1 MKEDISKLS
10 ENIEKAVNLVRM
22 LKLEN
27 EKLKKEKQFLN
38 DQINVMGSEN
48 KVSAKVFKD
57 VEKMKLE
64 RIKIRD
70 KVGVLLNSMQDIV

>member
-10 ENIEKAVNLVRM
+10 ENIEKAVNLVRILRM
-22 LKLEN
+22 EN
-27 EKLKKEKQFLN
+27 EKLKKERQFLN

>member
-1 MKEDISKLS
+1 MKKEISRLS
-10 ENIEKAVNLVRM
+10 ENTEKVVNLVKL

-27 EKLKKEKQFLN
+27 EKLKKGRQFLN
-38 DQINVMGSEN
+38 DQIDVMGNEN
-48 KVSAKVFKD
+48 KISAKVFKN

>member
-10 ENIEKAVNLVRM
+10 ENIEKAANLIRM
-22 LKLEN
+22 LRMEN
-27 EKLKKEKQFLN
+27 EKLKKERQFLN

-70 KVGVLLNSMQDIV
+70 KVGVLLGSMQDIV

>member
-1 MKEDISKLS
+1 MKKEISKLS
-10 ENIEKAVNLVRM
+10 ENIEKAANLVRI

-27 EKLKKEKQFLN
+27 EKLKKERQFLN

-64 RIKIRD
+64 RIKLRD

>member
-10 ENIEKAVNLVRM
+10 ENIEKAANLIRM
-22 LKLEN
+22 LRMEN
-27 EKLKKEKQFLN
+27 EKLKKERQFLN

-57 VEKMKLE
+57 VEKMKME

-70 KVGVLLNSMQDIV
+70 KVGVLLGSMQDIV

>member
-1 MKEDISKLS
+1 MKKEISKLS
-10 ENIEKAVNLVRM
+10 ENIENAVKL
-22 LKLEN
+22 LKKLKSEN
-27 EKLKKEKQFLN
+27 EKLKKEKQYFT
-38 DQINVMGSEN
+38 DQINAMGSEN

-57 VEKMKLE
+57 VEKMKME